1 VIQDEAQ
8 EKGSMGDQAERVRFQ
23 GDLRI
28 LTLEGSGYEMGRQ
41 HGEALREEIHRG
53 VLPFFGNYTEFDSH
67 LRELPEAKR
76 REVAAR
82 LDREVFDR
90 LRPFVP
96 QVYLDEL
103 RGIAEGAGLPTDVVS
118 RGNFLSELLQI
129 TVRQQV
135 PSEGTEASAGC
146 TGFAVAGP
154 ATRDGELLHGKNT
167 DYRGGG
173 VWDRVPVLCLSKP
186 ADGFAYVR
194 GSSAGLI
201 KCNTCMNEHGITLG
215 GHFLFS
221 TDVAADG
228 LAFTVLENEIMR
240 RASSL
245 REAISIVEDGPRA
258 GAFAFV
264 VSDGKTG
271 EAVALECTRAEVSQ
285 RWLSDGAV
293 FMSNVCTASDAQKQC
308 DILLGASVGRNP
320 LSRWRRIGDLI
331 AKHHGTIDLDTALG
345 FLGDHHDE
353 ASGRERGV
361 AHTIASI
368 ASVTSVLLR
377 PERREIWMGVGP
389 VPAAN
394 NPFLGF
400 DCRDALAG
408 DGEPEFLGIRPGN
421 PFEEDARLRAV
432 RRYAEAAC
440 LYDCSPGETD
450 AMLKLLDEAMQID
463 PQEPAYPRMIA
474 RLHLLA
480 NRPDPAE
487 EMLQGALSISAQGPS
502 ELAEAWLLRGYGY
515 DLREEREDAREA
527 YRRALELHDDEAEP
541 IRAVNTLVRLSAHR
555 HLEEPFREGDVEA
568 LTVSF
573 ALLSGWE

>member
-1 VIQDEAQ
+1 MGDEAV
-8 EKGSMGDQAERVRFQ
+8 RVL

-41 HGEALREEIHRG
+41 HGEALREEIHQG
-53 VLPFFGNYTEFDSH
+53 VLPFFGNYTEFDSS
-67 LRELPEAKR
+67 LRKLPEEHR
-76 REVAAR
+76 RAVAAQ
-82 LDREVFDR
+82 LDREIFDP
-90 LRPFVP
+90 LRRFVP

-103 RGIAEGAGLPTDVVS
+103 RGIAEGAGLPTDVVL
-118 RGNFLSELLQI
+118 RGNFLSELLQV
-129 TVRQQV
+129 TVKQQV
-135 PSEGTEASAGC
+135 PSEGVEASAGC

-154 ATRDGELLHGKNT
+154 ATRGGELLHGKNT

-173 VWDRVPVLCLSKP
+173 VWDRFPVLLLSKP

-194 GSSAGLI
+194 GTSAGLI

-221 TDVAADG
+221 TDVVADG
-228 LAFTVLENEIMR
+228 VAFTILENEIMR
-240 RASSL
+240 RAADL

-258 GAFAFV
+258 GAFAFIL
-264 VSDGKTG
+264 SDGKTG

-308 DILLGASVGRNP
+308 DILLRASVGRNP

-331 AKHHGTIDLDTALG
+331 TKHHGAIDLDIALL
-345 FLGDHHDE
+345 FLGDHYDE
-353 ASGRERGV
+353 ASGRERGA

-377 PERREIWMGVGP
+377 PETREIWIGVGP

-400 DCRDALAG
+400 DCRAALAG
-408 DGEPEFLGIRPGN
+408 RGEIEFLGRRSGN
-421 PFEEDARLRAV
+421 PFGEDARLRAV
-432 RRYAEAAC
+432 HRYAEAAC
-440 LYDCSPGETD
+440 LYDRSPDDVD
-450 AMLKLLDEAMQID
+450 AMSSLLHEALEID

-480 NRPDPAE
+480 NHPDPAE
-487 EMLQGALSISAQGPS
+487 AMLRRALSIPAQGPS
-502 ELAEAWLLRGYGY
+502 ELAEAWLLLGYGC
-515 DLREEREDAREA
+515 DLRKAREDAQDA
-527 YRRALELHDDEAEP
+527 YRRVLELHDGAGAEP
-541 IRAVNTLVRLSAHR
+541 IRAVNPLVLLSAHR
-555 HLEEPFREGDVEA
+555 HLEEPFRKGDVEA

>member
-1 VIQDEAQ
+1 
-8 EKGSMGDQAERVRFQ
+8 MGDAAERVRGQ

-41 HGEALREEIHRG
+41 HGEALREEIHQG
-53 VLPFFGNYTEFDSH
+53 VLPFFGNYTEFDAH
-67 LRELPEAKR
+67 LRQLPEANR
-76 REVAAR
+76 RAVAAQ
-82 LDREVFDR
+82 LDREIFDR

-103 RGIAEGAGLPTDVVS
+103 RGIAEGAGLQPDVVL
-118 RGNFLSELLQI
+118 RGNFLSELLQV
-129 TVRQQV
+129 TVKQQV
-135 PSEGTEASAGC
+135 PSKGVEASAGC

-173 VWDRVPVLCLSKP
+173 VWDRFPLLLLSKP

-194 GSSAGLI
+194 GTSAGLI
-201 KCNTCMNEHGITLG
+201 KCNTCMNEHGVTLG

-221 TDVAADG
+221 TDSVADG
-228 LAFTVLENEIMR
+228 VAFTVLENEIMR
-240 RASSL
+240 RAADL

-258 GAFAFV
+258 GAFAFIL
-264 VSDGKTG
+264 SDGKTG

-293 FMSNVCTASDAQKQC
+293 FMSNVCTASDAQKQR
-308 DILLGASVGRNP
+308 DILLQASVGRNP

-331 AKHHGTIDLDTALG
+331 TKHHGAIDLDIALG
-345 FLGDHHDE
+345 FLGDHYDE
-353 ASGRERGV
+353 ASGRDRGA

-377 PERREIWMGVGP
+377 PETREIWIGVGP

-400 DCRDALAG
+400 DCRAALAG
-408 DGEPEFLGIRPGN
+408 RGEVEFLGRRSGN

-440 LYDCSPGETD
+440 LYDRSPGEVD
-450 AMLKLLDEAMQID
+450 AMSRLLHEALEID

-480 NRPDPAE
+480 SDPDSAE
-487 EMLQGALSISAQGPS
+487 AMLRRALAIPAQGPS
-502 ELAEAWLLRGYGY
+502 ELAEAWLLLGYGC
-515 DLREEREDAREA
+515 DLRKAREDAQDA
-527 YRRALELHDDEAEP
+527 YRRVLELHDGEAEP
-541 IRAVNTLVRLSAHR
+541 IRAVNPLVLLSAHR
-555 HLEEPFREGDVEA
+555 HLEEPFRKGDVEA

>member
-1 VIQDEAQ
+1 VRIQD
-8 EKGSMGDQAERVRFQ
+8 G
-23 GDLRI
+23 LRI
-28 LTLEGSGYEMGRQ
+28 LALEGSGYEMGRQ
-41 HGEALREEIHRG
+41 HGEALREEIRQG
-53 VLPFFGNYTEFDSH
+53 VLPFFGNYTEFDSGM
-67 LRELPEAKR
+67 RKLPEANR
-76 REVAAR
+76 RALSAQI
-82 LDREVFDR
+82 DREIFDP
-90 LRPFVP
+90 LRRFVP

-103 RGIAEGAGLPTDVVS
+103 RGIAEGAGLPADVVL

-129 TVRQQV
+129 TVKQQV
-135 PSEGTEASAGC
+135 PSENVEASGGC

-154 ATRDGELLHGKNT
+154 ATRDGGLLHGKNT

-173 VWDRVPVLCLSKP
+173 VWDRFPVLLLSKP
-186 ADGFAYVR
+186 AEGFAYLR
-194 GSSAGLI
+194 GTSAGLI

-221 TDVAADG
+221 TDVVAEG
-228 LAFTVLENEIMR
+228 MAFTVLENEIMR
-240 RASSL
+240 RAADL
-245 REAISIVEDGPRA
+245 REAISIVEEGPRA
-258 GAFAFV
+258 GAFAFI

-271 EAVALECTRAEVSQ
+271 EAVALECTRTEVSQ

-308 DILLGASVGRNP
+308 DILLRASVGRNP

-331 AKHHGTIDLDTALG
+331 TKHHGTIDLDTALG
-345 FLGDHHDE
+345 FLGDHYDE
-353 ASGRERGV
+353 ASGRERGA

-377 PERREIWMGVGP
+377 PEGREIWMGVGP

-400 DCRDALAG
+400 DCRAALAG
-408 DGEPEFLGIRPGN
+408 DGELEFLGKRSGN
-421 PFEEDARLRAV
+421 PFGEDARLRAV

-440 LYDCSPGETD
+440 LYDRSPD
-450 AMLKLLDEAMQID
+450 QVNAMLSLLHEALEID

-480 NRPDPAE
+480 NDPDPAE
-487 EMLQGALSISAQGPS
+487 AMLRRALSIPAQGPS
-502 ELAEAWLLRGYGY
+502 ELAEAWLLLGYGC
-515 DLREEREDAREA
+515 DLKLAREDAQDA
-527 YRRALELHDDEAEP
+527 YRRVLELHDGEAEP
-541 IRAVNTLVRLSAHR
+541 IRAVNPLVLLSAHG
-555 HLEEPFREGDVEA
+555 HLEEPFRKGDVEA

>member
-1 VIQDEAQ
+1 MGDEA
-8 EKGSMGDQAERVRFQ
+8 GRLRIQ
-23 GDLRI
+23 GGLRI
-28 LTLEGSGYEMGRQ
+28 LTVEGSGYEMGRQ
-41 HGEALREEIHRG
+41 HGEALREEIQQG
-53 VLPFFGNYTEFDSH
+53 VLPFFGNYTEFDDH
-67 LRELPEAKR
+67 LRKLPEEDR
-76 REVAAR
+76 RAVAER
-82 LDREVFDR
+82 LDREIFDR

-103 RGIAEGAGLPTDVVS
+103 RGIAEGAGLPTEVVL

-129 TVRQQV
+129 TVKQQV
-135 PSEGTEASAGC
+135 PSEGADTGAGC

-154 ATRDGELLHGKNT
+154 ATREGELLHGKNT
-167 DYRGGG
+167 DYRGTGA
-173 VWDRVPVLCLSKP
+173 WDRFPVLLLSKP

-194 GSSAGLI
+194 GTSAGLI
-201 KCNTCMNEHGITLG
+201 KCNTCMNEQGITLG

-228 LAFTVLENEIMR
+228 VAFTILENQIMR
-240 RASSL
+240 RAASL
-245 REAISIVEDGPRA
+245 GEAISIVEEEPRA
-258 GAFAFV
+258 GAFAFI

-308 DILLGASVGRNP
+308 DILLQASVGRNP

-331 AKHHGTIDLDTALG
+331 TGHHGAIDLDTALG
-345 FLGDHHDE
+345 FLGDHYDE

-389 VPAAN
+389 VPAGN

-400 DCRDALAG
+400 DCRAALAG
-408 DGEPEFLGIRPGN
+408 AGDLEFLGERSGN
-421 PFEEDARLRAV
+421 PFGEDDRLRAV
-432 RRYAEAAC
+432 HRYAEAAC
-440 LYDCSPGETD
+440 LYDRSPDQVE
-450 AMLKLLDEAMQID
+450 AMLKLLHEALEID
-463 PQEPAYPRMIA
+463 PEEPVYARMIA
-474 RLHLLA
+474 RLQLLA
-480 NRPDPAE
+480 NRPEPAE
-487 EMLQGALSISAQGPS
+487 AMLRRALSIPTQGPA
-502 ELAEAWLLRGYGY
+502 ELAETWLLRGYGC
-515 DLREEREDAREA
+515 DLRQAREDARDA
-527 YRRALELHDDEAEP
+527 YRRVLELNDGKAEP
-541 IRAVNTLVRLSAHR
+541 IRAVNPLVLLSAHR
-555 HLEEPFREGDVEA
+555 HLEEPFRHGDGEA

>member
-1 VIQDEAQ
+1 
-8 EKGSMGDQAERVRFQ
+8 MRVQ
-23 GDLRI
+23 GNLRI
-28 LTLEGSGYEMGRQ
+28 LTLEGSGYQMGRQ
-41 HGEALREEIHRG
+41 HGEALREEIHQG
-53 VLPFFGNYTEFDSH
+53 VLPFFGNYTEFDAH
-67 LRELPEAKR
+67 LRKLPEANR
-76 REVAAR
+76 RAVAAQ
-82 LDREVFDR
+82 LDREIFDR

-103 RGIAEGAGLPTDVVS
+103 RGIAEGAGLPSEVVL

-129 TVRQQV
+129 TVKQQV
-135 PSEGTEASAGC
+135 PSEGVEAGAGC

-154 ATRDGELLHGKNT
+154 ATRDGGLLHGKNT
-167 DYRGGG
+167 DYRGTG
-173 VWDRVPVLCLSKP
+173 VWDRFPVLLLSKP

-194 GSSAGLI
+194 GTSAGLI

-228 LAFTVLENEIMR
+228 VAFTILENEIMR
-240 RASSL
+240 RAANL
-245 REAISIVEDGPRA
+245 REAISIVEEGPRA
-258 GAFAFV
+258 GAFAFIL
-264 VSDGKTG
+264 SDGKTG

-293 FMSNVCTASDAQKQC
+293 FMSNVCTASDSQKQR
-308 DILLGASVGRNP
+308 DILLQASVGRNP

-331 AKHHGTIDLDTALG
+331 TEHHGAIDLDTALR
-345 FLGDHHDE
+345 FLGDHYDE
-353 ASGRERGV
+353 ASGRERGA

-400 DCRDALAG
+400 DCRAALAG
-408 DGEPEFLGIRPGN
+408 RGEIEFLGRRSGN
-421 PFEEDARLRAV
+421 PFGEDARLRAV
-432 RRYAEAAC
+432 HRYAEAAC
-440 LYDCSPGETD
+440 LYDRSPGEVD
-450 AMLKLLDEAMQID
+450 AMLKLLHEALEVD
-463 PQEPAYPRMIA
+463 PQEPVYPRMIA

-480 NRPDPAE
+480 NDPDPAE
-487 EMLQGALSISAQGPS
+487 AMLRRALAIPAQGPS
-502 ELAEAWLLRGYGY
+502 ELAEAWLLLGYGC
-515 DLREEREDAREA
+515 DLRKAREDARDA
-527 YRRALELHDDEAEP
+527 YRRVLELHDGEAEP
-541 IRAVNTLVRLSAHR
+541 IRAVNPLVLLSAHK
-555 HLEEPFREGDVEA
+555 HLEEPFHEGGGEA